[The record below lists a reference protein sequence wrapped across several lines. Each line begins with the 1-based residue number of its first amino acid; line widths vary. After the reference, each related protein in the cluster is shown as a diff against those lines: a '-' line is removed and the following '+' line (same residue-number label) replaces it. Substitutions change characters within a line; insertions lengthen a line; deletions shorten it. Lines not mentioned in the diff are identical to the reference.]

1 VDLDLT
7 EQLTQVVVAEVEILV
22 MLQVDMVV
30 VEVQVL

>member
-1 VDLDLT
+1 LDLT

-22 MLQVDMVV
+22 MPRVDMGV

>member
-22 MLQVDMVV
+22 MPQVDMVV
-30 VEVQVL
+30 AAVQVL